1 MNKKKIRLTESDLK
15 QIVKESVNKIISE
28 AYGSMTDDDAKL
40 ITKLDADR
48 YSEDSF
54 YSDFIRD
61 LKFLHRR
68 VRNYIYNNGSD
79 VNSMNIYLDK
89 IEKDLKHS
97 LKMAE
102 QLKRLEIMNAGEQPD
117 PTYYTRP
124 FNYIYR
130 KNAKYPSD
138 METT

>member
-1 MNKKKIRLTESDLK
+1 MNKKQIRLTESDLK

-28 AYGSMTDDDAKL
+28 AYGTMTDDDSKL

-61 LKFLHRR
+61 LKSLYRR
-68 VRNYIYNNGSD
+68 VRTYIYNNDSD

-117 PTYYTRP
+117 PTYYSRP

-138 METT
+138 M